1 MCSNNKEKILT
12 DTDIENRV
20 TAFLSLQYRNTNT
33 HHAYWHYTSLA
44 SLISMFHVNDNLCD
58 KEMYRFCEMWASN
71 IHYMNDISEYKEGV
85 KYCKKIKLGISDKIN
100 AYIISFCGSGDILGQ
115 WKYYGKHCG
124 VSIKFNFDNIGFDN
138 IRMSYNNNK
147 DTSNFGIY
155 TKYGIQKKNDAYAH
169 GDTALDLNT
178 KPIYVSYTQKDR
190 ATLVELMQKNNLPQN
205 LHAYILIP
213 NCKNIHFKE
222 ENESRLIF
230 LTYKGSGFDYDLMCN
245 TNDPNNIKPA
255 MKIRFFSTK
264 EDSSLIEQIIVGPG
278 ENQNR
283 VFNTLIHIFDSNNY
297 KFYDDDEFQKIGKTI
312 PSEKFLVNAE
322 CGKLVRVNWGAK
334 NEEKIRWSYKCENGI
349 IIMKSSIP
357 FRG

>member
-1 MCSNNKEKILT
+1 MCSCIENKR
-12 DTDIENRV
+12 DIEERV
-20 TAFLSLQYRNTNT
+20 TSFLRLQYSVSNGQ
-33 HHAYWHYTSLA
+33 HEYWHYTSLS
-44 SLISMFHVNDNLCD
+44 SLISMFHVNDVLCD
-58 KEMYRFCEMWASN
+58 KEKYRFCEIWASN
-71 IHYMNDISEYKEGV
+71 IHYTNDVSEYKEGV
-85 KYCKKIKLGISDKIN
+85 EYCKKNKIVISDDIN
-100 AYIISFCGSGDILGQ
+100 AYIISFCGSGDILRQ

-147 DTSNFGIY
+147 DTSNSGIY

-178 KPIYVSYTQKDR
+178 KPISVSYTEDDR
-190 ATLVELMQKNNLPQN
+190 ASLVEQMKDNNLPEN
-205 LHAYILIP
+205 LQAYILIP

-230 LTYKGSGFDYDLMCN
+230 LTYKENGYDYDLMCN
-245 TNDPNNIKPA
+245 TNDSNDIKPA
-255 MKIRFFSTK
+255 MKIRIFSTN
-264 EDSSLIEQIIVGPG
+264 ENASLIDQIIVGPG

-297 KFYDDDEFQKIGKTI
+297 KFYDDDEFNASDNVITLDDFSKIQ
-312 PSEKFLVNAE
+312 
-322 CGKLVRVNWGAK
+322 CGKLVRVNWSTE
-334 NEEKIRWSYKCENGI
+334 NDEKIRWSYKCENGI